1 MPRSVRTWRMISL
14 SFVLIFTVEQ
24 RASSL
29 VVLRNEV
36 GANDG
41 RDDFDGT
48 DASLP
53 EKKRKDDVSS
63 EARYDDEKL
72 MVNIP

>member
-1 MPRSVRTWRMISL
+1 M
-14 SFVLIFTVEQ
+14 EQ

-29 VVLRNEV
+29 VRSAEEV

-53 EKKRKDDVSS
+53 EKNRKDDVSS

>member
-1 MPRSVRTWRMISL
+1 M
-14 SFVLIFTVEQ
+14 EQ